1 MRRLTKSAFLAISL
15 ATPAVAAQ
23 ASERIILTTAAD
35 NWEKAFPV
43 GNGRLAAMVFGR
55 VDEERIQV
63 NEETVWEGS
72 ATRDHV
78 RDGAREGL
86 EQIRNLIWA
95 SRPLDAEQHAVRSQP
110 GNPADLMSYQTMG
123 DIRIR
128 RMAGEGPAS
137 NYVRELDLPSG
148 VATTRYDLGQRGSVT
163 QSVFASSA
171 DNVLVVHISHTDER
185 PHRYII
191 DLARPDG
198 KIALPSGNSLAM
210 SFTLASNGPGEAHGL
225 DVFARLDIVASGARV
240 SVEGTQLV
248 VEGKGD
254 IILLYSAATS
264 YRGTNPK
271 AEVEAHLRKAR
282 TRSIGELTQRHRTAF
297 SRRYGSVRLQLG
309 EDDPETPTDQ
319 RIKAVRAGASD
330 PDLYGLFAQFGRYLL
345 LSSSAEG
352 TTPANLQG
360 KWNDYLAAPWNSD
373 YHMNIN
379 LQMNYWLAGPGALPD
394 ASLGLVEWIEGL
406 AEAGTA
412 TAREQYGARGWVAHH
427 TSDIFHRTTPERA
440 VWANWPMAGAWAA
453 LALAEHNR
461 FYPDRKFASERA
473 YPVLRG
479 AALFLLDTM
488 QTVPDGLPGAG
499 SLVTNPSQSPENK
512 YLQDGKP
519 AVLTYGSTADI
530 QIVRE
535 VWHSTLELLA
545 ETRQHRG
552 DERFDQA
559 LEAEIRAALAR
570 LPAPIISPR
579 DGRLQEWIADFEEA
593 EPGHRHIAH
602 SFGLHPGREIAP
614 DTQPELVAAL
624 RKTIAKRLEN
634 GGGGTGWSRAWLAN
648 MFARLHEGNEAHA
661 QLSVLVGRAS
671 QPNLLTTH
679 PPFQIDGNLGGA
691 AAVFEMLAQS
701 HLGMV
706 HLLPAIPAAWP
717 EGSVTGMRL
726 RGGHSLG
733 LAWQGGALAKASI
746 TPGADTVLRIRAS
759 TRLRVVTSD
768 GTPIAATYSVL
779 GDDTITSFNAKASLS
794 YQLLPAIADAISRPE
809 PDESQRSQK
818 RAGREM
824 GARHANNGA

>member
-1 MRRLTKSAFLAISL
+1 MRRLTGSAFLAIL
-15 ATPAVAAQ
+15 MATPALADAG
-23 ASERIILTTAAD
+23 SEKIILTTPAD
-35 NWEKAFPV
+35 DWEKAFPV

-78 RDGAREGL
+78 GDGAREGL
-86 EQIRNLIWA
+86 EEIRNLIWA
-95 SRPLDAEQHAVRSQP
+95 GRPFDAEQRAVRSQP

-128 RMAGEGPAS
+128 RMKGNDRAS
-137 NYVRELDLPSG
+137 NYRRELDLPSG
-148 VATTRYDLGQRGSVT
+148 VATTRYDLGERGSVT
-163 QSVFASSA
+163 QSVFASA
-171 DNVLVVHISHTDER
+171 AENVLVVHISHTDNG

-198 KIALPSGNSLAM
+198 KIALPSGSSLAM
-210 SFTLASNGPGEAHGL
+210 SFKLASNGPGGAGGL
-225 DVFARLDIVASGARV
+225 DVFARLDVVAPGAQV
-240 SVEGTQLV
+240 TVAGTQLV
-248 VEGKGD
+248 VDGRGD
-254 IILLYSAATS
+254 IVLLYSAATN
-264 YRGTNPK
+264 YRSTNPK

-297 SRRYGSVRLQLG
+297 SRRYGSVSLQLG
-309 EDDPETPTDQ
+309 EDDPDTPTDQ
-319 RIKAVRAGASD
+319 RIKAVRGGASD

-394 ASLGLVEWIEGL
+394 ASLALVEWIEGL
-406 AEAGTA
+406 AKAGA
-412 TAREQYGARGWVAHH
+412 VTARKQYGARGWVAHH

-440 VWANWPMAGAWAA
+440 VWANWPMAGAWAS
-453 LALAEHNR
+453 LALAEHSR
-461 FYPDRKFASERA
+461 FYPDPKFANERA

-488 QTVPDGLPGAG
+488 QTVPEELPGAG
-499 SLVTNPSQSPENK
+499 SLVSIPSQSPENK

-535 VWHSTLELLA
+535 VWQSTLELLA
-545 ETRQHRG
+545 ETRRHRA
-552 DERFDQA
+552 DDRLDQA
-559 LEAEIRAALAR
+559 FEAEIRAALDR
-570 LPAPIISPR
+570 LPAPMVSPK
-579 DGRLQEWIADFEEA
+579 DGRLQEWITDFDEA
-593 EPGHRHIAH
+593 EPGHRHISHA
-602 SFGLHPGREIAP
+602 FGLYPGREIAP
-614 DTQPELVAAL
+614 DTNPALAAAL

-648 MFARLHEGNEAHA
+648 MFARLHQGNDAHA
-661 QLSVLVGRAS
+661 QLTVLVGRAS

-706 HLLPAIPAAWP
+706 HLLPALPAAWP
-717 EGSVTGMRL
+717 DGTVSGIRL
-726 RGGHSLG
+726 RGGHSLAM
-733 LAWQGGALAKASI
+733 AWRGGALEKASI
-746 TPGADTVLRIRAS
+746 TPGASTTLQLRAS
-759 TRLRVVTSD
+759 TRLRVIASDGKPVPAIYSALGDDSITAFNAKASATYQLVPVTSD
-768 GTPIAATYSVL
+768 GTSRP
-779 GDDTITSFNAKASLS
+779 GDDAS
-794 YQLLPAIADAISRPE
+794 Q
-809 PDESQRSQK
+809 
-818 RAGREM
+818 
-824 GARHANNGA
+824 